1 MVLARTNGFDFTLA
15 AIDDHHRPGRRS
27 APLEKERVMLEQ
39 IKAFLMDEEGAS
51 AVEYGLIL
59 GLIAVLLIVVL
70 TTLGG
75 GLNDLFGK
83 ADTAVGGAVTNAGP

>member
-1 MVLARTNGFDFTLA
+1 VVLARTNGFDFTLA

-51 AVEYGLIL
+51 AVEYGLIIGLVAVALILVL
-59 GLIAVLLIVVL
+59 GALSGS
-70 TTLGG
+70 LGG
-75 GLNDLFGK
+75 LFNAAGNELDN
-83 ADTAVGGAVTNAGP
+83 AAGG